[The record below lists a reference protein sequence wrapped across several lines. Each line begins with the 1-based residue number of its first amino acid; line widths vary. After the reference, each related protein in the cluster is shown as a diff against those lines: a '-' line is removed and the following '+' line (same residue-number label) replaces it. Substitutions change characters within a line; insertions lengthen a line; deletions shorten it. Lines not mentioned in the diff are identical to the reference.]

1 MADNG
6 IPPVVAAD
14 AAAAA
19 ATEAPAVDI
28 KAEDIQADNAE
39 NIDSAQ
45 ENKQGGREVKEE
57 ESLDVPTE
65 TKDEPVADVK
75 EENKDEPA
83 SADAKEETKNE
94 PAADVKK
101 GEPKTEA
108 TGHKTW
114 VQKFRS
120 NVKFDATVL
129 PESDDPVEM
138 RKQVR
143 FFSLFL

>member
-6 IPPVVAAD
+6 IPPVAAAD
-14 AAAAA
+14 ATA

-28 KAEDIQADNAE
+28 NTEDIQADNAE
-39 NIDSAQ
+39 NIDTAQ
-45 ENKQGGREVKEE
+45 ENKQEEREVKEE

-65 TKDEPVADVK
+65 TKDEPAADVK

-83 SADAKEETKNE
+83 SADAKEETKDE

-101 GEPKTEA
+101 GEPKT
-108 TGHKTW
+108 KTW
-114 VQKFRS
+114 MQKFRS

-129 PESDDPVEM
+129 PESDDPAEM

-143 FFSLFL
+143 FF